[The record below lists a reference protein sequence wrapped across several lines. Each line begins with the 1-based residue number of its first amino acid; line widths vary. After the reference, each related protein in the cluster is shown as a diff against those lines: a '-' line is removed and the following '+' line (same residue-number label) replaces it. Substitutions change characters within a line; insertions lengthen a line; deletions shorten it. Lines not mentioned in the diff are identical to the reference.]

1 MLWREL
7 LKDRRM
13 KKAKKADEKNSLE
26 QLLLR
31 WKGSYEAN
39 KTKTHQFVLVFL
51 CVVIVVLLFR
61 SGVFRGSNK
70 GDLLDSTYYGA
81 TQASFAGAGMP
92 DANQFATVATA
103 YSNTT
108 SGAVLHADAGE
119 AFVRCGFSEIAR
131 KQRYSAGAKLAEGET
146 LADPKVSF
154 NSAVEEF
161 SKAASCK
168 DASVVSRAYYG
179 IGVAKEALASVADDE
194 AAVAQALE
202 EAKTNYEKAVD
213 ASKNSPYVKLAE
225 QRINALSKPLTTN
238 YYKNA
243 ANTFVN
249 LPNPEDTASIL
260 SGDESLE
267 AGSSVK
273 VDSEFNLDEE
283 STDAAQDAEETQTS
297 EESKE

>member
-1 MLWREL
+1 
-7 LKDRRM
+7 M

-26 QLLLR
+26 QLILR

-39 KTKTHQFVLVFL
+39 KSKTHQFILVFL

-81 TQASFAGAGMP
+81 TQASFAGMGMP

-103 YSNTT
+103 YSNTST
-108 SGAVLHADAGE
+108 GAILHADAGE
-119 AFVRCGFSEIAR
+119 AFVRCGFNEISR

-146 LADPKVSF
+146 LGDPKVSF

-161 SKAASCK
+161 SKATSCK
-168 DASVVSRAYYG
+168 DSSIVPRAYYG
-179 IGVAKEALASVADDE
+179 IGVANEALASVAADD
-194 AAVAQALE
+194 AAVAQALA
-202 EAKTNYEKAVD
+202 EAESNYKKAIE
-213 ASKNSPYVKLAE
+213 ASENSPYVKLAS
-225 QRINALSKPLTTN
+225 QRINSLSKPLTTD

-243 ANTFVN
+243 AKTFVS
-249 LPNPEDTASIL
+249 LPDPEESASIL

-267 AGSSVK
+267 AGSSVN
-273 VDSEFNLDEE
+273 VDNEFNLDEE
-283 STDAAQDAEETQTS
+283 SADSAQDSTETEEPQET
-297 EESKE
+297 EE